1 MPILSGAAASPP
13 LDGWISGMFFHPDPG
28 SQRGTLW
35 NGPVHCVAQGL
46 SRVEPRLSPW
56 EPSSL
61 EGVHG
66 LMQVDQGVKHGRFSV
81 AVVRCRGGRGRSSAK
96 EPRQKEQPYSPEPRV
111 GRRWKPVLQKLRS
124 TALVFI
130 SFLKAS
136 MDLLAIKP
144 KRTLAHAVARNPRL
158 PGGG

>member
-1 MPILSGAAASPP
+1 MAGFPWLWSDAGEGEAEVLP
-13 LDGWISGMFFHPDPG
+13 L
-28 SQRGTLW
+28 L
-35 NGPVHCVAQGL
+35 
-46 SRVEPRLSPW
+46 
-56 EPSSL
+56 EPSL
-61 EGVHG
+61 
-66 LMQVDQGVKHGRFSV
+66 
-81 AVVRCRGGRGRSSAK
+81 AK

-111 GRRWKPVLQKLRS
+111 GRRWKPVLQKPGS